1 MRVQSRHPSL
11 PTARGGSATE
21 TLPPADASGRV
32 DAMPILAVLTLA
44 VMVVALIDA
53 ITRRDDQ
60 VKHLPKFAWVFFIVL
75 LPLIGSIL
83 WFTIG
88 REWEQRREPMT
99 FGDPRRW
106 QRDAA
111 AAPAAPSAR
120 TTEQQIAD
128 LEREM
133 YLADLEEQV
142 RRRRAEGDAAS

>member
-1 MRVQSRHPSL
+1 
-11 PTARGGSATE
+11 
-21 TLPPADASGRV
+21 
-32 DAMPILAVLTLA
+32 
-44 VMVVALIDA
+44 
-53 ITRRDDQ
+53 
-60 VKHLPKFAWVFFIVL
+60 KFAWVFFIVL

-88 REWEQRREPMT
+88 REWEQRREPMS

-106 QRDAA
+106 QRDTEP
-111 AAPAAPSAR
+111 APAPRAHDRR

-142 RRRRAEGDAAS
+142 RR

>member
-1 MRVQSRHPSL
+1 
-11 PTARGGSATE
+11 
-21 TLPPADASGRV
+21 
-32 DAMPILAVLTLA
+32 MPLLALLTLT

-60 VKHLPKFAWVFFIVL
+60 IKHLPKFMWVVFIVL

-88 REWEQRREPMT
+88 REYTERRAPMS

-106 QRDAA
+106 QKQQSEPEPGP
-111 AAPAAPSAR
+111 APRRHDTR

-133 YLADLEEQV
+133 HLADLEEQV
-142 RRRRAEGDAAS
+142 RRRRAEGGAAG

>member
-1 MRVQSRHPSL
+1 
-11 PTARGGSATE
+11 
-21 TLPPADASGRV
+21 
-32 DAMPILAVLTLA
+32 MPILALLTLV
-44 VMVVALIDA
+44 VMVIALIDA

-60 VKHLPKFAWVFFIVL
+60 VKHMPKFVWVFFIVL

-88 REWEQRREPMT
+88 REYEQRTAPLT

-106 QRDAA
+106 QKQPDPSP
-111 AAPAAPSAR
+111 APAPRDAR

-133 YLADLEEQV
+133 HLADLEEQV
-142 RRRRAEGDAAS
+142 RRRRAEGGA

>member
-1 MRVQSRHPSL
+1 
-11 PTARGGSATE
+11 
-21 TLPPADASGRV
+21 
-32 DAMPILAVLTLA
+32 MPILAVLTLA

-83 WFTIG
+83 WFAIG
-88 REWEQRREPMT
+88 REWEQRREPLT
-99 FGDPRRW
+99 FGDPRQW
-106 QRDAA
+106 QRDAEP
-111 AAPAAPSAR
+111 APAAPSAR

-142 RRRRAEGDAAS
+142 RRRRAEGDASN

>member
-1 MRVQSRHPSL
+1 
-11 PTARGGSATE
+11 
-21 TLPPADASGRV
+21 
-32 DAMPILAVLTLA
+32 MPVLALLTLA
-44 VMVVALIDA
+44 VMVIALIDA
-53 ITRRDDQ
+53 ITRREDQ

-88 REWEQRREPMT
+88 REWEQRGPAMT

-106 QRDAA
+106 QKGTEP
-111 AAPAAPSAR
+111 APAPRTREAR

-142 RRRRAEGDAAS
+142 RRRRAEGDTPA

>member
-1 MRVQSRHPSL
+1 
-11 PTARGGSATE
+11 
-21 TLPPADASGRV
+21 
-32 DAMPILAVLTLA
+32 MPILALLTLT

-60 VKHLPKFAWVFFIVL
+60 VKHLPKFAWIIFIVL

-83 WFTIG
+83 WFALG
-88 REWEQRREPMT
+88 REYEQRSTPMS

-106 QRDAA
+106 QKTPDPSPAPGPRRDT
-111 AAPAAPSAR
+111 R

-133 YLADLEEQV
+133 RLADLEEQV
-142 RRRRAEGDAAS
+142 RRRRAEGDASS

>member
-1 MRVQSRHPSL
+1 
-11 PTARGGSATE
+11 
-21 TLPPADASGRV
+21 
-32 DAMPILAVLTLA
+32 MPILALLTLT

-60 VKHLPKFAWVFFIVL
+60 VKHLPKFAWIIFIVL

-83 WFTIG
+83 WFALG
-88 REWEQRREPMT
+88 REYEQRSEPMS

-106 QRDAA
+106 QKTPDPSP
-111 AAPAAPSAR
+111 APAPRRDTR

-133 YLADLEEQV
+133 HLADLEEQV
-142 RRRRAEGDAAS
+142 RRRRAEGDASS

>member
-1 MRVQSRHPSL
+1 
-11 PTARGGSATE
+11 
-21 TLPPADASGRV
+21 
-32 DAMPILAVLTLA
+32 MPILAVLTLT

-75 LPLIGSIL
+75 LPLVGSIL
-83 WFTIG
+83 WFAIG
-88 REWEQRREPMT
+88 REWERRGEPMS

-106 QRDAA
+106 QRDAEP
-111 AAPAAPSAR
+111 APVPRAFDAR

-128 LEREM
+128 LEREV

-142 RRRRAEGDAAS
+142 RRRRAEGDAPA

>member
-1 MRVQSRHPSL
+1 
-11 PTARGGSATE
+11 
-21 TLPPADASGRV
+21 
-32 DAMPILAVLTLA
+32 MPILALLTLA
-44 VMVVALIDA
+44 VMVIALIDA

-60 VKHLPKFAWVFFIVL
+60 VKHMPKFVWVFFIVL

-88 REWEQRREPMT
+88 REYEPRSTPMS

-106 QRDAA
+106 QKTPDPSP
-111 AAPAAPSAR
+111 APAPRHDSR

-133 YLADLEEQV
+133 HLADLEEQV
-142 RRRRAEGDAAS
+142 RRRRAEGGSAS

>member
-1 MRVQSRHPSL
+1 
-11 PTARGGSATE
+11 
-21 TLPPADASGRV
+21 
-32 DAMPILAVLTLA
+32 MPILALLTVV
-44 VMVVALIDA
+44 VMIVALVDA

-83 WFTIG
+83 WFTVG
-88 REWEQRREPMT
+88 REWEKGPEPMS

-106 QRDAA
+106 QKD
-111 AAPAAPSAR
+111 AAPAPAPRPPDTR

-133 YLADLEEQV
+133 RLAELEEQV
-142 RRRRAEGDAAS
+142 RRRRAEGGAPG